1 LTGEAQTWQQTEQG
15 VRHTI
20 GASETAALKGAHAA
34 MVIPTVPGSLRR
46 WRIPAGLLSL
56 LIVGSLAAPLTA
68 LAAISS
74 VIVGA
79 QVQDPVTAGNVVP
92 LELARMQLE
101 VKAGTGRKPADVGD
115 RRCPGENR

>member
-1 LTGEAQTWQQTEQG
+1 

-68 LAAISS
+68 LAAITS

-79 QVQDPVTAGNVVP
+79 QVPGPGHRRQRRA
-92 LELARMQLE
+92 AR
-101 VKAGTGRKPADVGD
+101 VGED
-115 RRCPGENR
+115 AVGGEGWHRPEAR